1 MQCQLCD
8 RSVDRLTL
16 HHLVPR
22 QVTKRKQ
29 IDTSPTVE
37 ICAACHRQIHTLF
50 DNKVLAQELNSIDA
64 LKENPA
70 MQRFLRWVQ
79 KQDPNRKIS
88 VDRKRG

>member
-8 RSVDRLTL
+8 RPGDRLTL

-64 LKENPA
+64 LKQNPS

>member
-64 LKENPA
+64 LKQNPS

-88 VDRKRG
+88 IDCKRR

>member
-16 HHLVPR
+16 HHLIPR

-29 IDTSPTVE
+29 VETSPTVE

-64 LKENPA
+64 LKQNPS

-79 KQDPNRKIS
+79 KQDLNRKVK
-88 VDRKRG
+88 VDCKRT

>member
-8 RSVDRLTL
+8 RQVDRLTV
-16 HHLVPR
+16 HHLIPR

-29 IDTSPTVE
+29 AETGPTVE

-50 DNKVLAQELNSIDA
+50 DNKVLAQDLNSIDA
-64 LKENPA
+64 LKQNPS

-79 KQDPNRKIS
+79 KQDPNRKVK
-88 VDRKRG
+88 VDRKRT

>member
-8 RSVDRLTL
+8 RPVDRLTV
-16 HHLVPR
+16 HHLIPR

-29 IDTSPTVE
+29 AESIPTVE

-50 DNKVLAQELNSIDA
+50 DNKVLAQDLNSIDR
-64 LKENPA
+64 LKQNPS

-79 KQDPNRKIS
+79 KQDPNRK
-88 VDRKRG
+88 VKVERKRT